1 MANNSL
7 TDYDLPQN
15 AYVAFDA
22 LTLKDFIISRLKED
36 GNFTDQIYDGSNLSS
51 IIEIIAYS
59 YHVLLF
65 YLNST
70 ATETTFSQASIYEN
84 MNKIVN
90 LVGYKPTGRQTS
102 TCSVNAVA
110 DNTLPIGNYTIRKF
124 SYFLVDDIQYT
135 FIDNY
140 NFSKNTNDTE
150 NLQSINDNVILY
162 QGSVEE
168 YPTYTANGEEFETL
182 PVVVTNIV
190 DEPLPK
196 FISSGSISV
205 FVKEVN
211 SGKYY
216 EYTET
221 SSLFLAKNFDRVY
234 DLRLNENGNYEI
246 KFGNN
251 IFGRKLSQGDEVVV
265 FYILSDN
272 EAGIISRNSINGNKL
287 FTYSTQLF
295 ETIYS
300 DVYSNDATSIITSQN
315 NSSLTFSN
323 PNDSSPIS
331 NSETV
336 DEMRQSVPLFV
347 ASNLKLTTNND
358 YKFFIEKNLGNVLQ
372 SIYVANNKLF
382 INEYLDYFYKISVD
396 PNKVNRVILNQVN
409 FADSCDYNNVNI
421 FCVPK
426 FNVTE
431 DNFIPQFASTAVK
444 NLIVDITDDQKMIGH
459 EVVPRDPIYNLFKI
473 GISNRGLSTLTP
485 NNCKLVVVRENTN
498 KIQRDTLKSR
508 VVDVI
513 KDFFLPSKNSLG
525 QNILLSNLSSKILSI
540 EGIKR
545 IYTENTIENI
555 TFDGISLIGWNPA
568 YPEDDIYVLN
578 QDTRLPF
585 FKFPY
590 LGYPQTLNN
599 FIEVV
604 DE

>member
-7 TDYDLPQN
+7 TDYNLPQN

-36 GNFTDQIYDGSNLSS
+36 GNFTDQIYEGSNLSS

-90 LVGYKPTGRQTS
+90 LVGYKPTGGQTS
-102 TCSVNAVA
+102 TCSVNGVA
-110 DNTLPIGNYTIRKF
+110 DSTLPIGNYTIRKY

-135 FIDNY
+135 FTDNY

-150 NLQSINDNVILY
+150 VLQAINDSVILY
-162 QGSVEE
+162 QGSVEQ
-168 YPTYTANGEEFETL
+168 YPVYTANGEEFETL
-182 PVVVTNIV
+182 PVVVSNIV
-190 DEPLPK
+190 DEPLPR

-205 FVKEVN
+205 YVKEVN
-211 SGKYY
+211 SDRYY

-251 IFGRKLSQGDEVVV
+251 IFGKKLNQGDEVVV
-265 FYILSDN
+265 YYILSDN
-272 EAGIISRNSINGNKL
+272 EAGVISSNTISGNKL

-295 ETIYS
+295 NDIYN
-300 DVYSNDATSIITSQN
+300 DVYSSDFTTVITSQDS
-315 NSSLTFSN
+315 SSLTFSN
-323 PNDSSPIS
+323 PNDSSPVS

-336 DEMRQSVPLFV
+336 DEMRQNVPLFV
-347 ASNLKLTTNND
+347 ASNLKLATTND
-358 YKFFIEKNLGNVLQ
+358 YKFFLEKNLSSSLQ
-372 SIYVANNKLF
+372 SIYVASNKLF
-382 INEYLDYFYKISVD
+382 VSEYLDYFYKISVD

-421 FCVPK
+421 FSVPK
-426 FNVTE
+426 FNVVE
-431 DNFIPQFASTAVK
+431 DDFIPQYVSTAVK
-444 NLIVDITDDQKMIGH
+444 KLIVDITEDQKMIGH
-459 EVVPRDPIYNLFKI
+459 EVVPRDPIYNMFKI
-473 GISNRGLSTLTP
+473 GITNRSPSTLTP
-485 NNCKLVVVRENTN
+485 NNCKLIVVRENTN
-498 KIQRDTLKSR
+498 KIQRDTLKNR
-508 VVDVI
+508 VTEVI
-513 KDFFLPSKNSLG
+513 RDFFNPSNNSLG
-525 QNILLSNLSSKILSI
+525 QNILLSNLSSRILSI
-540 EGIKR
+540 EGVKY
-545 IYTENTIENI
+545 IYTQNTTENI
-555 TFDGISLIGWNPA
+555 TFDGISLVGWNPV
-568 YPEDDIYVLN
+568 YPEDDVYILN

-590 LGYPQTLNN
+590 LGYPKTLTNY
-599 FIEVV
+599 IEVV